1 MRTKITNIGSL
12 ITWDIDS
19 DSLHTLS
26 NIELLIED
34 GVISKITEDIS
45 SAEEE
50 IDADGALITP
60 GFIDSHTHPIFSGNR
75 AAEFEMRASGKSY
88 EEIAQKGGGIISSI
102 TAVRNASEDQL
113 FDECLERMNFFLAHG
128 TTTIEAKSGYGLT
141 VEDELKSLRV
151 LKRISESTK
160 LDIIPTLMGAHAF
173 PPEFSANHEGYIDLI
188 CDEMIPA
195 VAEQKLAE
203 FCDVFCET
211 GYFTVEQSRRILETS
226 QQYGLIPRLH
236 ADEFVDSGAAELAA
250 ELGSVSA
257 DHLMAVSEEGINELA
272 KSGVIATLLP
282 GTTLYLGKT
291 DYAPGRKLIDAGC
304 EVAIASDFN
313 PGSCTIQSMPIIFTL
328 ANLYCGLTLEECFK
342 ASTINAAKAI
352 KREKTNGVI
361 KEGFQA
367 DLLFWEVS
375 RLEEIPYWAGSDRLL
390 NVMKSG
396 ELLD

>member
-1 MRTKITNIGSL
+1 VRTKITNIGSL

-34 GVISKITEDIS
+34 GVISKITENIS

-75 AAEFEMRASGKSY
+75 AAEFELRASGKSY

-102 TAVRNASEDQL
+102 TAVRNASEDKL
-113 FDECLERMNFFLAHG
+113 FDECQERMNFFLAHG

-151 LKRISESTK
+151 LKRISKSTN
-160 LDIIPTLMGAHAF
+160 LDIVPTLMGAHAV
-173 PPEFSANHEGYIDLI
+173 PPEFATNQERYIDLI

-195 VAEQKLAE
+195 VAEEKLAQ
-203 FCDVFCET
+203 FCDVFCEV

-226 QQYGLIPRLH
+226 QHYGLIPRLH

-250 ELGSVSA
+250 ELGAVSA
-257 DHLMAVSEEGINELA
+257 DHLMAVSDEGINALA

-291 DYAPGRKLIDAGC
+291 EYAPGRRLIDAGC

-352 KREKTNGVI
+352 KREKTYGLI
-361 KEGFQA
+361 KEGYKA

-375 RLEEIPYWAGSDRLL
+375 QLEEIPYWAGSDRLL
-390 NVMKSG
+390 NVMKAG